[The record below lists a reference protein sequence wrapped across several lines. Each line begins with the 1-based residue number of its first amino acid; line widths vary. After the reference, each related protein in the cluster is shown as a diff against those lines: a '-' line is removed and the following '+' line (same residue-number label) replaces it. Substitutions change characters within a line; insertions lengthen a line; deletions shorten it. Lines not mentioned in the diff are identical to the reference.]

1 MSRWASD
8 IIDLPSD
15 SNISKI
21 VGLNIAFRR
30 KFSKEHSTAFLMV
43 WKLIEFALVVL
54 KLSMFKDCG
63 IIGIS
68 KIELFIFFGTERV
81 KLIL

>member
-1 MSRWASD
+1 M
-8 IIDLPSD
+8 
-15 SNISKI
+15 

-30 KFSKEHSTAFLMV
+30 KIYKEHSTAFLMV